1 MIPAHRAPVAAPR
14 NQPPGGRMKKTA
26 LLAAALMALAM
37 NVQAKEWKEIR
48 MATEGAYPPFNEVGP
63 DGAVRGLDVDIG
75 NALCAE
81 LKVKCTWVKQEW
93 DGMIP
98 ALVARKFD
106 AILASMS
113 ITEERKQKVDFTN
126 KYYAS
131 PLALIAKSGS
141 PLKPTVESLKGKKVG
156 VQRGTVSDNYATKFW
171 DGKGVTVVRYAK
183 QDEAYLDLGSGRM
196 DAAFADFWE
205 AQGGFLAKP
214 EGKGYAAAG
223 EKVYGKTPEERAV
236 VGEGIGIAVRKQ
248 DKDLKEQLNKAL
260 AAIRANGTYDKIA
273 KKYFQEDI
281 YGQ

>member
-1 MIPAHRAPVAAPR
+1 
-14 NQPPGGRMKKTA
+14 MKKTA
-26 LLAAALMALAM
+26 LLAAALMALAI

-260 AAIRANGTYDKIA
+260 AAIRANGTYEKIA

>member
-1 MIPAHRAPVAAPR
+1 
-14 NQPPGGRMKKTA
+14 MKKTA
-26 LLAAALMALAM
+26 LLAVALMALAL
-37 NVQAKEWKEIR
+37 NAQAKEWKEIR
-48 MATEGAYPPFNEVGP
+48 MATEGAYPPFNETGP

-75 NALCAE
+75 NAVCAE
-81 LKVKCTWVKQEW
+81 LKAKCTWVKQEW

-141 PLKPTVESLKGKKVG
+141 PLRPTVESLKGKKVG
-156 VQRGTVSDNYATKFW
+156 VQRGTVADNYATKFW
-171 DGKGVTVVRYAK
+171 DGKGVNVLRYAK

-196 DAAFADFWE
+196 DAAFADYWE
-205 AQGGFLAKP
+205 AYGGFLAKP
-214 EGKGYAAAG
+214 EGKNYGVAG
-223 EKVYGKTPEERAV
+223 EKVFGKTPEERAV

-248 DKDLKEQLNKAL
+248 DGDLKAQLNKAL
-260 AAIRANGTYDKIA
+260 AAIRANGTYDKIVR
-273 KKYFQEDI
+273 KYFQEDI